1 MIPVAGTSDVGPR
14 HENFYVIRHTT
25 MPSVLIETAF
35 ISNPHDAAMLR
46 TPAFL
51 QNMAQGIANGVK
63 AFAGVPGAQTSR
75 ADQ

>member
-1 MIPVAGTSDVGPR
+1 VTSAAGTYDDGPR

-35 ISNPHDAAMLR
+35 ISNPKDAAMLR

-51 QNMAQGIANGVK
+51 ENLAQGIANGVK
-63 AFAGVPGAQTSR
+63 AYAGAPPAQTSR
-75 ADQ
+75 VDQ